1 MITFKRQS
9 SKAIGMKIVVALSLC
24 VSLAGTAIAQ
34 KTAAPSDQKDPK
46 AAAAA
51 KPPKGNSVF
60 GTIRNARNK
69 AVKGVE
75 AYVYTADSTIVASGL
90 TDTGGHY
97 STNSFP
103 AGNYYVKLVYPPSR
117 KFVIVYNIQ
126 IKPEKQ
132 GPVILDLRADV
143 PEADTMFSYDFVKP
157 KLAKDDKK
165 KK

>member
-24 VSLAGTAIAQ
+24 LSLAGTTFAQ
-34 KTAAPSDQKDPK
+34 KAAAPEQKDPK
-46 AAAAA
+46 AAT
-51 KPPKGNSVF
+51 KPAKGNSVF

-75 AYVYTADSTIVASGL
+75 AYVYTADSTIVASAL

-97 STNSFP
+97 ATNSFP
-103 AGNYYVKLVYPPSR
+103 AGNYYVKLVYPPAR

-132 GPVILDLRADV
+132 GTVILDLRANV

-157 KLAKDDKK
+157 KLIKDEKK
-165 KK
+165 KQ